1 MSVQLAKNVD
11 VNKLKYSE
19 VKTLASGA
27 KSVYI
32 NYGPEKLTIQTPVM
46 SLPYGIGE
54 PFENKELT
62 KSSVP
67 VEKDKKYDL
76 TLSFRGF
83 DENPK
88 IKSFH
93 DKLKEIETKIIEDGV
108 INRLAWFKDDDVNEK
123 MSAKMFT
130 PIIKVDKDP
139 TTGKVVG
146 KYPPTFKAKLPY
158 DIKTDKFAFDSYDMD
173 NNEVDFLSIMKK
185 LKGAKVQAIIQLT
198 GIWFAGGRYGC
209 SWKFVSGKF
218 QLFQS
223 YKMTFI
229 EDSDTEKIEKEEEEE
244 EEDDLSVDTDTLKT
258 LQVAPDEEDEEEED
272 DDTPPPPVPPPKKAA
287 GGRTR
292 K

>member
-1 MSVQLAKNVD
+1 MSVQLSKNVD

-32 NYGPEKLTIQTPVM
+32 NYGTEKLTIQTPVM

-54 PFENKELT
+54 PFENKELA

-83 DENPK
+83 DDNPK

-244 EEDDLSVDTDTLKT
+244 EDDDLSVDADTLKT
-258 LQVAPDEEDEEEED
+258 LQVAPDEEDEEED

-287 GGRTR
+287 GGRAR